1 MDLDD
6 GLSRQSGRGHGKGR
20 CVSLKATFQ
29 KFFVSNLLSDIPLEE
44 AMVEA
49 SDNVMITNGNG
60 VICGIGHTML
70 ENLGAEPDSR
80 VHHPAQKGERS
91 AAGPSRPLS
100 LLHR

>member
-70 ENLGAEPDSR
+70 ENLEKMETG
-80 VHHPAQKGERS
+80 
-91 AAGPSRPLS
+91 
-100 LLHR
+100 